1 MGNFQKVLDIIG
13 TFKSRKT
20 TEKGTEMSDIQ
31 KALELIGTFATG
43 DAKLAAS
50 LLDEGYIQH
59 NLAYGTGRDAF
70 VGSVEYLASAPVKT
84 TVRNVRAFEDG
95 DKVFLQSVYNFARAG
110 EQVAFDIFR
119 FNSEGLIAEHW
130 GNLADVAEP
139 NPSGHTQID
148 GTTEVSDLDKT
159 EENRV
164 LIEAFLEDVMQG
176 KHPEKTPEYFAGD
189 AYLQHNTG
197 IADGLSGLGAALE
210 SLAANGI
217 QMIYDRTHQ
226 VLAQGNFVLGV
237 SEGTFGG
244 KPTSYYDLWRVEDG
258 KIAEHWDVMETI
270 ADPADWQNE
279 NGKF

>member
-1 MGNFQKVLDIIG
+1 
-13 TFKSRKT
+13 
-20 TEKGTEMSDIQ
+20 MSNIQ
-31 KALELIGTFATG
+31 KALDLIGTFATG
-43 DAKLAAS
+43 DAELAAS

-84 TVRNVRAFEDG
+84 TARNVRAFEDG
-95 DKVFLQSVYNFARAG
+95 DKVFLQNVYNFAGAG

-119 FNSEGLIAEHW
+119 FNGQGLIAEHW
-130 GNLADVAEP
+130 DNLANVAGP
-139 NPSGHTQID
+139 NPSGRTQTD
-148 GTTEVSDLDKT
+148 GTTEVSELDKT
-159 EENRV
+159 EENRA

-176 KHPEKTPEYFAGD
+176 KRPEKTPEYFADD

-210 SLAANGI
+210 ALAADGI

-258 KIAEHWDVMETI
+258 KVAEHWDVMETI